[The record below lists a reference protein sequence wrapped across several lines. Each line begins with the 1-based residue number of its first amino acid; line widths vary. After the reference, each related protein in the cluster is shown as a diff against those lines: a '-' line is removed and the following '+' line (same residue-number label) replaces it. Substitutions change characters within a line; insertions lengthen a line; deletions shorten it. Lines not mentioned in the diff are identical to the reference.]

1 MDFILSHFFRPRAT
15 VKFSAGQY
23 FKAGSYVL
31 IIVSIFHLFGQ
42 LFLSKPSNNTEREL
56 LYLMTTYKK
65 EIAGASLSMME
76 IQDGLSLCYALF
88 FLFTGCM
95 NLFLANNIY
104 DKAVLKPISLINA
117 LAFFVGTVISLVYF
131 FWLPVVSFALAM
143 TFFTLAGM
151 KMRPS

>member
-1 MDFILSHFFRPRAT
+1 MDFILNHFFRPNAL
-15 VKFSAGQY
+15 VKFSARQY

-31 IIVSIFHLFGQ
+31 ITVSILHLFGQ
-42 LFLSKPSNNTEREL
+42 LFLTKPNNTAEREL

-65 EIAGASLSMME
+65 DIAGASLSMME

-95 NLFLANNIY
+95 NFFIVNNIH
-104 DKAVLKPISLINA
+104 DKAVLKPIALINA
-117 LAFFVGTVISLVYF
+117 LALFVGTVISIIYF
-131 FWLPVVSFALAM
+131 FWLPVISFALAM

-151 KMRPS
+151 KMRSS